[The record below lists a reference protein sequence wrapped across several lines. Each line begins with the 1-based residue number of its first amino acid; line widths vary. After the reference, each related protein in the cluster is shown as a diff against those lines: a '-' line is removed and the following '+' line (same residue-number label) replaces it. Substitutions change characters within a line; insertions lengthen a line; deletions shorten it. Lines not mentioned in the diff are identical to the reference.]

1 MIMSYNRNTH
11 IKFFNK
17 YKEKYHND
25 LNFKKTED
33 DIIRLMDKY
42 IKPKMIRRLALT
54 KYFDILSDNFI
65 SGYIKPK
72 KIDRLRNEILRHT
85 IRVVEHKNIIL
96 EFGTKQGRQYDKCD
110 RYITN
115 VNCMLHDIGKLYKDD
130 ENHAI
135 YSYIMV
141 KYLIDN
147 DDNPVHKNH
156 YNDILEPI
164 LMHGN
169 KEKYKNKIIEYTA
182 ILRDADVFDENCGHS
197 LVRMLYETIMWRNI
211 DDDILKYAEPSY
223 KWLDKINLNK
233 ENFSVSDGLMSMKNS
248 PEYITKIKNK
258 INIPWDKSLYDIE
271 RHHAI
276 DKYLKTKYDYLEKKE
291 DCIND
296 DEYADIFEI
305 DID

>member
-1 MIMSYNRNTH
+1 MSYNRNTH
-11 IKFFNK
+11 IKFYNK
-17 YKEKYHND
+17 YKEKYQKD

-42 IKPKMIRRLALT
+42 IKPKMINCLALP
-54 KYFDILSDNFI
+54 KYFDILLNNFI

-72 KIDRLRNEILRHT
+72 KIDRLRNEIERHT
-85 IRVVEHKNIIL
+85 IRVLEHKDIIMD
-96 EFGTKQGRQYDKCD
+96 FGKKQGRNYDRCD
-110 RYITN
+110 KYMTN
-115 VNCMLHDIGKLYKDD
+115 VICMLHDIGKLYKDD
-130 ENHAI
+130 EYHAI

-147 DDNPVHKNH
+147 DDNPVHRNH

-197 LVRMLYETIMWRNI
+197 LVRMLYETIMWCNI
-211 DDDILKYAEPSY
+211 DEDLLKYAEPSY

-233 ENFSVSDGLMSMKNS
+233 ENFSISDGLMSMKNS

-258 INIPWDKSLYDIE
+258 INISWNKYLYDLE
-271 RHHAI
+271 RQNAI
-276 DKYLKTKYDYLEKKE
+276 DKYLKTKYDYLDKKRNYSG
-291 DCIND
+291 DID
-296 DEYADIFEI
+296 YADIYEI
-305 DID
+305 EIY

>member
-1 MIMSYNRNTH
+1 MSYNRNTH

-17 YKEKYHND
+17 YKEKYHSD
-25 LNFKKTED
+25 LKFKKTED
-33 DIIRLMDKY
+33 DIVRLMDKY
-42 IKPKMIRRLALT
+42 IKPKMVRRLALT
-54 KYFDILSDNFI
+54 KYFDILSNNFI

-96 EFGTKQGRQYDKCD
+96 EFGTRQGRQYDKCD
-110 RYITN
+110 MYMTN
-115 VNCMLHDIGKLYKDD
+115 VICMLHDIGKLYKDD
-130 ENHAI
+130 EFHAI

-169 KEKYKNKIIEYTA
+169 KEKYKNKINEYTA

-197 LVRMLYETIMWRNI
+197 LVRMLYETIMWCNI
-211 DDDILKYAEPSY
+211 DDDILMYAEPSY

-233 ENFSVSDGLMSMKNS
+233 ENFSVSDGLMSRKNS

-258 INIPWDKSLYDIE
+258 INIDWNKGLYDME
-271 RHHAI
+271 RQKAI
-276 DKYLKTKYDYLEKKE
+276 DKYLKTKYDYLEKKN

-296 DEYADIFEI
+296 DDYADIYEIEI
-305 DID
+305 D